1 MAPAQPFP
9 AARGKSSAYRELH
22 QLDGVEILHVAADME
37 FLRRDG
43 RRPCTRI
50 LISRGP
56 SSDIWRRVSGDH
68 RVQFGVRPIKHSSLS
83 AVVALALLF
92 AAPLFAG
99 EQGITPKETVEI
111 MLADA
116 LPAKIDKDGRGNVI
130 VRSRVSDINFDV
142 YFLACTV
149 ILAAP
154 SSRHRLDE
162 QQREQSP
169 DQRVEHHQALPAS
182 VFQARQGDLG
192 RSGCCGHSQH
202 EREHRRLS
210 GSVAQ
215 GDRPIQDL
223 HEAIA
228 GGAPAN
234 DCV

>member
-43 RRPCTRI
+43 RRPCPRI

-99 EQGITPKETVEI
+99 EQGITRKETVEI

-142 YFLACTV
+142 YFLACTGNPCGA
-149 ILAAP
+149 I
-154 SSRHRLDE
+154 
-162 QQREQSP
+162 QSP
-169 DQRVEHHQALPAS
+169 PAGRTATRAKPGS
-182 VFQARQGDLG
+182 TSGTPPSAAGECIPSPAR
-192 RSGCCGHSQH
+192 
-202 EREHRRLS
+202 
-210 GSVAQ
+210 
-215 GDRPIQDL
+215 
-223 HEAIA
+223 
-228 GGAPAN
+228 
-234 DCV
+234 